1 MFGPRLALVA
11 SGLFFFGVGAQAQPA
26 PEGRFPVGSHLSVTP
41 AITFVA
47 GRDSNLIRTNTGEP
61 GREFYLVPQIEGW
74 LGRGRTRVNF
84 VSAVEYHNADQNVW
98 NNFNMAQVDLGRG
111 ARVGL
116 QALASRRDHYAP
128 PTDFVG
134 FEIGLKSRRV
144 ENTLETNVTFRPGG
158 RVSFGALA
166 RKLQLRYDAD
176 AKFEG
181 ASLQDTLNRDSNVV
195 GGSIAVALSP
205 LTSVVGSLDWSRE
218 RFLRATERDGN
229 GYRLLGGA
237 RFEPLA
243 LISGRALMGYMSY
256 TPDETGDSI
265 GGAAYALG
273 VSLDRGPVFL
283 DLSGDR
289 RVEFGFDPRGF
300 YFSSG
305 IDVYSTVRVSRVW
318 EAFVRA
324 SRRHLSPQGLFRA
337 QQSFRGISLFKTGGA
352 YRIGLFTRVGAEV
365 ERYVYGG
372 PGGFDGTRII
382 GFVTYGSGRFQRL
395 DRPVPGEF

>member
-1 MFGPRLALVA
+1 M
-11 SGLFFFGVGAQAQPA
+11 GLFFVAVGAHAQPA
-26 PEGRFPVGSHLSVTP
+26 PEGRFPVGSRLSVTP

-47 GRDSNLIRTNTGEP
+47 GRDSNLLRTNTGEP

-84 VSAVEYHNADQNVW
+84 VSAVEYHNAPDQNVW
-98 NNFNMAQVDLGRG
+98 NNFSMAQVDLGRG
-111 ARVGL
+111 AMVGL
-116 QALASRRDHYAP
+116 HALASRRDHYAP

-144 ENTLETNVTFRPGG
+144 ENTLETTVTFRPGG

-166 RKLQLRYDAD
+166 RKAQLRYDAD

-181 ASLQDTLNRDSNVV
+181 ASLQDNLNRDSNLF
-195 GGSIAVALSP
+195 GGSVALALSP
-205 LTSVVGSLDWSRE
+205 LTAVVGSLDFSRE
-218 RFLRATERDGN
+218 RFIRATERDGN

-243 LISGRALMGYMSY
+243 LISGRALLGYMSY
-256 TPDETGDSI
+256 TPHLTGDSI
-265 GGAAYALG
+265 GGVAYAVG

-283 DLSGDR
+283 DVSGER
-289 RVEFGFDPRGF
+289 RVDFGFDPRGF

-305 IDVYSTVRVSRVW
+305 IDVYSTVRLARVW
-318 EAFVRA
+318 ETFVRA
-324 SRRHLSPQGLFRA
+324 SRRHLTPQGQFNT
-337 QQSFRGISLFKTGGA
+337 QEPFRGISLIKTGLA
-352 YRIGLFTRVGAEV
+352 YRLGLYTRVGAEV
-365 ERYVYGG
+365 ERYIYGG

-382 GFVTYGSGRFQRL
+382 GFLTYGSGRFQRL